1 MGAKWLVLL
10 GNDETSIFSTTEF
23 LILGPLAAATKPNIV
38 IICDDDFGF
47 ADIGVNGS
55 KLIRMGAKSK
65 KGKEKVRYELYH
77 LAEDIGE
84 QRNVLT
90 QYPKR
95 ADTMKAL
102 LDAFYNG
109 QPASEASA
117 TK

>member
-1 MGAKWLVLL
+1 M
-10 GNDETSIFSTTEF
+10 
-23 LILGPLAAATKPNIV
+23 
-38 IICDDDFGF
+38 
-47 ADIGVNGS
+47 
-55 KLIRMGAKSK
+55 
-65 KGKEKVRYELYH
+65 RYELYH

-90 QYPKR
+90 QYPER

-102 LDAFYNG
+102 LDAIYNG